1 MKPLQLLHLE
11 WQRFSPNATFRVI
24 TALYALFF
32 ILAVFM
38 GWAVGDTITMNM
50 NGTIHKPGADF
61 FVAPK
66 NWQVMAWIGSWVN
79 VYLLGF
85 LGVFMTTLEFSAK
98 TLRQGI
104 IFGLTRLETAL
115 AKMLSAAAIALA
127 ATLLYLGIGFGFCL
141 LSGAGLSLPPAL
153 LVAGFFL
160 QALGYLAL
168 GILAGL
174 FIRHTALAT
183 LLYFAYVAFFEC
195 AGRWI
200 FFLFTKSQ
208 ALMFLPDSVLESLTP
223 LPIDSPLSAYLSPLN
238 SAVSIGVTVT
248 YLALFALLIQR
259 RLAKADL

>member
-32 ILAVFM
+32 ILAVFI
-38 GWAVGDTITMNM
+38 GWVIGDKLTMDM
-50 NGTIHKPGADF
+50 NGTAYKPGANF
-61 FVAPK
+61 FLHPQ
-66 NWQVMAWIGSWVN
+66 NWQIIAWIGSWVN

-104 IFGLTRLETAL
+104 IFGLTRFETAL
-115 AKMLSAAAIALA
+115 SKMLSAAAIALA
-127 ATLLYLGIGFGFCL
+127 ATLLYLGIGFCFCL
-141 LSGAGLSLPPAL
+141 LAGVGLSLPPF
-153 LVAGFFL
+153 VSVIGFFL

-168 GILAGL
+168 GILAGF

-183 LLYFAYVAFFEC
+183 LLYFAYVAFFEW
-195 AGRWI
+195 AGRWL

-208 ALMFLPDSVLESLTP
+208 ALMFLPDSVLENLAP
-223 LPIDSPLSAYLSPLN
+223 LPLSQKINAYLSPLGPGT
-238 SAVSIGVTVT
+238 ALAVTVA
-248 YLALFALLIQR
+248 YLALFAFLIER